1 MLKCLLKKIKM
12 KITLKLKIHFSF
24 YNNCLLQKFENYL
37 IAKSLQDLKKRS
49 KGWINRVQ
57 MDNSNIHMIYV
68 LLDGVG
74 DLPHPDLDGKTPL
87 EAANT
92 PTLDK
97 IASNGTIGE
106 VISVGKGIAPES
118 DIAVFNMLGY
128 KFEHADYAGRGVI
141 EAIGVG
147 IDFKDGDLALR
158 GNYSTLDENEVITD
172 RRAGRHIEK
181 EDADGI
187 AKELEEKIQ
196 FSIPDTKIVVA
207 PTIGHRVTV
216 RIRAP
221 SKKLSS
227 RITNTDPAYS
237 NIGGMGVAKAVGD
250 FLKVEK
256 CLPLEDVEDA
266 KITSNLVNEFS
277 EQSINI
283 MKNSDINK
291 KRKEQNKKQLSCIL
305 LRDAGNKYP
314 DVPPINEKHE
324 MKFSCIVDMPVELGI
339 SEVLKMKAFE
349 AGGLTDYEEK
359 AKVAAKAMETHNA
372 IYVHLKG
379 PDEFGHDGDAIGKM
393 KNIEE
398 IDQRFF
404 KTLVENIDSSN
415 VAIIISADHSTPCI
429 NKGHSD
435 DPVPVVVSAD
445 FIKNDGTTRMTEEQA
460 KKGSI
465 GLLQGAEV
473 VTKSLELIRS
483 QIKPNH

>member
-1 MLKCLLKKIKM
+1 M
-12 KITLKLKIHFSF
+12 
-24 YNNCLLQKFENYL
+24 NN
-37 IAKSLQDLKKRS
+37 SD
-49 KGWINRVQ
+49 
-57 MDNSNIHMIYV
+57 IHMIYV

-97 IASNGTIGE
+97 IASNGSIGE

-128 KFEHADYAGRGVI
+128 KFNHADYAGRGVI
-141 EAIGVG
+141 EAIGIG
-147 IDFKDGDLALR
+147 IDFKNGDLALR
-158 GNYSTLDENEVITD
+158 GNFSTLNDKDVIID

-181 EDADGI
+181 EDAEGVAREI
-187 AKELEEKIQ
+187 EEKIR
-196 FSIPDTKIVVA
+196 FSNPDTTVVVS

-216 RIRAP
+216 RIR
-221 SKKLSS
+221 SNSENLSS

-250 FLKVEK
+250 FLKIEK
-256 CLPLEDVEDA
+256 CLPLEENKDSKSTAD
-266 KITSNLVNEFS
+266 IVNEFS
-277 EQSINI
+277 EQSITI
-283 MKNSDINK
+283 LKNSNINK
-291 KRKEQNKKQLSCIL
+291 KRQEQNKKMLSCIL

-314 DVPPINEKHE
+314 DVIPINEKYN
-324 MKFSCIVDMPVELGI
+324 MNFSCIVDMPVELGI

-359 AKVAAKAMETHNA
+359 ARVAAKAMETQNA

-404 KTLVENIDSSN
+404 KTLVENINPDKT
-415 VAIIISADHSTPCI
+415 AIIISADHSTPCI

-435 DPVPVVVSAD
+435 DPVPVLVSGN
-445 FIKNDGTTRMTEEQA
+445 FIEKDGTTRMTEDQA

-473 VTKSLELIRS
+473 VTKSLELIKS
-483 QIKPNH
+483 QK

>member
-1 MLKCLLKKIKM
+1 
-12 KITLKLKIHFSF
+12 
-24 YNNCLLQKFENYL
+24 
-37 IAKSLQDLKKRS
+37 
-49 KGWINRVQ
+49 
-57 MDNSNIHMIYV
+57 MDNSDIHMIYV

-74 DLPHPDLDGKTPL
+74 DLPHPDLQGKTPL

-92 PTLDK
+92 PILDK
-97 IASNGTIGE
+97 IARNGCIGE

-128 KFEHADYAGRGVI
+128 KFNHAEYAGRGVI
-141 EAIGVG
+141 EAIGIG

-158 GNYSTLDENEVITD
+158 GNYSTLNDDQVIID
-172 RRAGRHIEK
+172 RRAGRNIEK
-181 EDADGI
+181 EDAEGI
-187 AKELEEKIQ
+187 AKEIEEKIK
-196 FSIPDTKIVVA
+196 FSSPDISVVVS

-216 RIRAP
+216 RIRAN
-221 SKKLSS
+221 SRKLSS
-227 RITNTDPAYS
+227 KITNTDPAYS

-250 FLKVEK
+250 FLKIEK
-256 CLPLEDVEDA
+256 CLPLEDDEDSKFTA
-266 KITSNLVNEFS
+266 NIVNEFS
-277 EQSINI
+277 EQSIRI
-283 MKNSDINK
+283 MKESQINK
-291 KRKEQNKKQLSCIL
+291 KRKELGKKQLSCIL

-314 DVPPINEKHE
+314 DVIPINEKYS
-324 MKFSCIVDMPVELGI
+324 MQFSCIVDMPVELGI
-339 SEVLKMKAFE
+339 SDVLEMKAFE

-359 AKVAAKAMETHNA
+359 ARVAAKAMETQNS

-404 KTLVENIDSSN
+404 KTLVENIDSSK

-435 DPVPVVVSAD
+435 DPVPVLVSAD
-445 FIKNDGTTRMTEEQA
+445 FIQNDGTTRMTEEQA

-473 VTKSLELIRS
+473 VPKSLELIKS
-483 QIKPNH
+483 QT

>member
-1 MLKCLLKKIKM
+1 
-12 KITLKLKIHFSF
+12 
-24 YNNCLLQKFENYL
+24 
-37 IAKSLQDLKKRS
+37 
-49 KGWINRVQ
+49 
-57 MDNSNIHMIYV
+57 MDNSDVHIIYV

-74 DLPHPDLDGKTPL
+74 DLPHPDLEGKTPL

-92 PTLDK
+92 PNLDK
-97 IASNGTIGE
+97 IAKNGSIGQ

-128 KFEHADYAGRGVI
+128 KFLHSDYVGRGVI

-158 GNYSTLDENEVITD
+158 GNFSTLNDEGTIID
-172 RRAGRHIEK
+172 RRAGRHIEREDVK
-181 EDADGI
+181 EI
-187 AKELEEKIQ
+187 AKELENKIN
-196 FSIPDTKIVVA
+196 FSYPNSSVVVA

-216 RIRAP
+216 RIRTDGIN
-221 SKKLSS
+221 LSS
-227 RITNTDPAYS
+227 EITNTDPAYARVD
-237 NIGGMGVAKAVGD
+237 GMGVAKAVGD
-250 FLKVEK
+250 FMKIEK
-256 CLPLEDVEDA
+256 CFPLEESESS
-266 KITSNLVNEFS
+266 KITANLVNEFT
-277 EQSINI
+277 EQSLQI
-283 MKNSDINK
+283 MKKSPVNQKRGEVNK
-291 KRKEQNKKQLSCIL
+291 KKLSCIL

-314 DVPPINEKHE
+314 DVTPINEKYS

-339 SEVLKMKAFE
+339 SDVLKMKAFE

-359 AKVAAKAMETHNA
+359 ARVAAKAMETQNA

-379 PDEFGHDGDAIGKM
+379 PDEFGHDGDAIGKT

-404 KTLVENIDSSN
+404 KTLLENIDSSK
-415 VAIIISADHSTPCI
+415 VTILISADHSTPCI

-435 DPVPVVVSAD
+435 DPVPVLVSGD
-445 FIKNDGTTRMTEEQA
+445 FLKKDGTTRMTEEQA

-473 VTKSLELIRS
+473 VSTALNLIKS
-483 QIKPNH
+483 QI

>member
-1 MLKCLLKKIKM
+1 
-12 KITLKLKIHFSF
+12 
-24 YNNCLLQKFENYL
+24 
-37 IAKSLQDLKKRS
+37 
-49 KGWINRVQ
+49 
-57 MDNSNIHMIYV
+57 MDNSDVHMIYV

-74 DLPHPDLDGKTPL
+74 DLPHPDLNGKTPL

-92 PTLDK
+92 PILDK
-97 IASNGTIGE
+97 IASNGSIGE

-128 KFEHADYAGRGVI
+128 KFKHEGYAGRGVI
-141 EAIGVG
+141 ESVGVG

-158 GNYSTLDENEVITD
+158 GNFSTLDDEAIIID

-181 EDADGI
+181 EDADGV
-187 AKELEEKIQ
+187 AKEIEEKIK
-196 FSIPDTKIVVA
+196 FSNPDTSVVVS
-207 PTIGHRVTV
+207 PTIGHRVIV
-216 RIRAP
+216 RIRTN

-227 RITNTDPAYS
+227 KITNTDPAYS

-250 FLKVEK
+250 YLKIEK
-256 CLPLEDVEDA
+256 CLPLEDNEDSKFTA
-266 KITSNLVNEFS
+266 NLVNEFS
-277 EQSINI
+277 EQAIKILKESE
-283 MKNSDINK
+283 INK
-291 KRKEQNKKQLSCIL
+291 KRKEQGKKQLSCIL
-305 LRDAGNKYP
+305 LRDAGNK
-314 DVPPINEKHE
+314 VPNVVPINEKHE
-324 MKFSCIVDMPVELGI
+324 MQFSCIVDMPVELGI
-339 SEVLKMKAFE
+339 ADILKMKTFE

-359 AKVAAKAMETHNA
+359 ARVAAKAMETQNS

-404 KTLVENIDSSN
+404 KTLLENIDSSK

-435 DPVPVVVSAD
+435 DPVPVVVSGD
-445 FIKNDGTTRMTEEQA
+445 FVKNDGTTRMTEEQA

-465 GLLQGAEV
+465 GLIQGAEV
-473 VTKSLELIRS
+473 VPKSIELIKS
-483 QIKPNH
+483 QK

>member
-1 MLKCLLKKIKM
+1 
-12 KITLKLKIHFSF
+12 
-24 YNNCLLQKFENYL
+24 
-37 IAKSLQDLKKRS
+37 
-49 KGWINRVQ
+49 
-57 MDNSNIHMIYV
+57 MDNSDIHMIYV

-74 DLPHPDLDGKTPL
+74 DLPHPDLQGKTPL

-97 IASNGTIGE
+97 IASNGCIGE

-128 KFEHADYAGRGVI
+128 RFNHAEYVGRGVI
-141 EAIGVG
+141 EAIGIG

-158 GNYSTLDENEVITD
+158 GNYSTLNDDEVIID
-172 RRAGRHIEK
+172 RRAGRNIEK
-181 EDADGI
+181 EDADGV
-187 AKELEEKIQ
+187 AKEIEEKINL
-196 FSIPDTKIVVA
+196 SSPDTSVVVA

-216 RIRAP
+216 RIRANNR
-221 SKKLSS
+221 KLSS
-227 RITNTDPAYS
+227 KITNTDPAYS

-250 FLKVEK
+250 FLKIEK
-256 CLPLEDVEDA
+256 CLPLEDDESSKFTA
-266 KITSNLVNEFS
+266 NIVNEFS
-277 EQSINI
+277 EQSIKI
-283 MKNSDINK
+283 MKESEINK
-291 KRKEQNKKQLSCIL
+291 KRKEQAKKQLSCIL

-314 DVPPINEKHE
+314 DVIPINEKYS
-324 MKFSCIVDMPVELGI
+324 MQFSCIVDMPVEIGI
-339 SEVLKMKAFE
+339 SNVLKMKAYE

-359 AKVAAKAMETHNA
+359 ARVAAKAMETQNS

-379 PDEFGHDGDAIGKM
+379 PDEFGHDGDAVGKM

-404 KTLVENIDSSN
+404 KTLVENIDSSK
-415 VAIIISADHSTPCI
+415 VAIVISADHSTPCI

-435 DPVPVVVSAD
+435 DPVPVLVSAD

-473 VTKSLELIRS
+473 VPKALELIKS
-483 QIKPNH
+483 QT

>member
-1 MLKCLLKKIKM
+1 
-12 KITLKLKIHFSF
+12 
-24 YNNCLLQKFENYL
+24 
-37 IAKSLQDLKKRS
+37 
-49 KGWINRVQ
+49 
-57 MDNSNIHMIYV
+57 MDNSDVHMIYV

-128 KFEHADYAGRGVI
+128 KFKDEDYAGRGVI

-158 GNYSTLDENEVITD
+158 GNYSTLNDEETIID

-181 EDADGI
+181 EDADGV
-187 AKELEEKIQ
+187 AKEIEEKIKL
-196 FSIPDTKIVVA
+196 SSPDISVVVA

-216 RIRAP
+216 RIRKE
-221 SKKLSS
+221 SQKLSS

-237 NIGGMGVAKAVGD
+237 NIGGMGVAKTVGD
-250 FLKVEK
+250 FLKIEK
-256 CLPLEDVEDA
+256 CLPLEDTEDS
-266 KITSNLVNEFS
+266 KITANLVNEFS
-277 EQSINI
+277 EKSIEI
-283 MKNSDINK
+283 MKNSQINK
-291 KRKEQNKKQLSCIL
+291 KRQNENKKQLSCIL

-314 DVPPINEKHE
+314 DVIPINEKYA
-324 MKFSCIVDMPVELGI
+324 MNFSCIVDMPVELGI

-359 AKVAAKAMETHNA
+359 ARVAAKAMETQNS

-404 KTLVENIDSSN
+404 KTLVDNIDSSK

-435 DPVPVVVSAD
+435 DPVPVLVSGD
-445 FIKNDGTTRMTEEQA
+445 FIKNDGTTRMTEDQA

-473 VTKSLELIRS
+473 VSKALELIKS
-483 QIKPNH
+483 QT

>member
-1 MLKCLLKKIKM
+1 
-12 KITLKLKIHFSF
+12 
-24 YNNCLLQKFENYL
+24 
-37 IAKSLQDLKKRS
+37 
-49 KGWINRVQ
+49 
-57 MDNSNIHMIYV
+57 MDNSDIHMIYV

-74 DLPHPDLDGKTPL
+74 DLPHPDLQGKTPL

-97 IASNGTIGE
+97 IASNGCIGE

-128 KFEHADYAGRGVI
+128 KFNHAEYVGRGVI
-141 EAIGVG
+141 EAIGIG

-158 GNYSTLDENEVITD
+158 GNYSTLNDDEVIID
-172 RRAGRHIEK
+172 RRAGRNIEK
-181 EDADGI
+181 EDAEGV
-187 AKELEEKIQ
+187 AKEIEEKIKL
-196 FSIPDTKIVVA
+196 SSPDTSVVVA

-216 RIRAP
+216 RIRANN
-221 SKKLSS
+221 KKLSS
-227 RITNTDPAYS
+227 KITNTDPAYS

-250 FLKVEK
+250 FLKIEK
-256 CLPLEDVEDA
+256 CLPLEDDESSKFTA
-266 KITSNLVNEFS
+266 NIVNEFS
-277 EQSINI
+277 EQSIKI
-283 MKNSDINK
+283 MKESQINK
-291 KRKEQNKKQLSCIL
+291 KRKEQAKKQLSCIL

-314 DVPPINEKHE
+314 DVIPINEKYS
-324 MKFSCIVDMPVELGI
+324 MQFSCIVDMPVELGI
-339 SEVLKMKAFE
+339 SDVLKMKAYE

-359 AKVAAKAMETHNA
+359 ARVAAKAMETQNS

-379 PDEFGHDGDAIGKM
+379 PDEFGHDGDAMGKM

-398 IDQRFF
+398 IDERFF
-404 KTLVENIDSSN
+404 KTLVENIDSSK
-415 VAIIISADHSTPCI
+415 VAIVISADHSTPCI

-435 DPVPVVVSAD
+435 DPVPVLVSAD

-473 VTKSLELIRS
+473 VPKALELIKS
-483 QIKPNH
+483 QT